1 MLQQRAL
8 NSGMV
13 TATRG
18 FAVVSALPEADL
30 ALVNAKCC
38 SKGTLGQASQHTG
51 SAELASGDQV
61 GGSVHFVAPLG
72 PPIDLRNIESEEYLF
87 RYRNYTNVFV
97 LRKGRLAA

>member
-1 MLQQRAL
+1 MLQQGLL
-8 NSGMV
+8 NAGMIMG
-13 TATRG
+13 TSWL
-18 FAVVSALPEADL
+18 AVVPPLPEADL

-38 SKGTLGQASQHTG
+38 SKAALGQASQHTSG
-51 SAELASGDQV
+51 AELTSGDQV

-72 PPIDLRNIESEEYLF
+72 PPIDLRNIEREEHLF